1 MTNIIDTEGYIVL
14 KNVLDKQTLDIL
26 KIQSKLLEKY
36 KCFKINKYPNEY
48 PFGDIQC
55 PSSFASYGMVCYEAL
70 LLFLQPII
78 EEHCCKQLLP
88 TYSYMRIYYKN
99 SILHKHTDRPSC
111 EYSATVCISTDEKP
125 WDIFFKK
132 YEKEVCVSL
141 NPGDIVIYKGQEI
154 EHWRDKY
161 CGNEQIQAFL
171 HYVDKNG
178 PNSNL
183 IYDKRPFIG
192 IEK

>member
-1 MTNIIDTEGYIVL
+1 MNTNGYVVL
-14 KNVLDKQTLDIL
+14 RNILDKQTLDIL
-26 KIQSKLLEKY
+26 KIQSKLLEKQ

-55 PSSFASYGMVCYEAL
+55 PTSFASYGALIYEAL
-70 LLFLQPII
+70 MLFLQPII
-78 EEHCCKQLLP
+78 EQHCCKELLP

-99 SILHKHTDRPSC
+99 SILLKHTDRPSC

-132 YEKEVCVSL
+132 CEKEVCVSL
-141 NPGDIVIYKGQEI
+141 NAGDIIIYKGQEL

-161 CGNEQIQAFL
+161 DGNEQIQAFL

-178 PNSNL
+178 SNSNL